1 MKTGEM
7 ICLNLSAVWGLK
19 AYRLVKPG
27 CVWGRERLRRTV
39 PTLRNDAGGGVAL
52 SSTRTFRSGVA
63 SISSIKASA

>member
-19 AYRLVKPG
+19 AYLLVKPG

-39 PTLRNDAGGGVAL
+39 PTLRNDAGGGAWPCPVRA
-52 SSTRTFRSGVA
+52 RSEAG
-63 SISSIKASA
+63 SRL

>member
-19 AYRLVKPG
+19 AYLLVKPG

-39 PTLRNDAGGGVAL
+39 PTLRNDAGGGRGLVQYAHVPK
-52 SSTRTFRSGVA
+52 RGRVY
-63 SISSIKASA
+63 KQH